1 MQVELDRKGRV
12 LLPSHVRKK
21 VRARRFE
28 LRVERDLTIVMKGL
42 PDPETVRG
50 KYKGLFK
57 GKSMAQIEEQ
67 QEKFVQQHRRP
78 SE

>member
-12 LLPSHVRKK
+12 IIPSQVRKK

-28 LRVERDLTIVMKGL
+28 LSVVGDSKIVMESL
-42 PDPETVRG
+42 QSPEMVRG

-57 GKSMAQIEEQ
+57 GKSIAQVEED
-67 QEKFVQQHRRP
+67 QERFIRLHRR
-78 SE
+78 